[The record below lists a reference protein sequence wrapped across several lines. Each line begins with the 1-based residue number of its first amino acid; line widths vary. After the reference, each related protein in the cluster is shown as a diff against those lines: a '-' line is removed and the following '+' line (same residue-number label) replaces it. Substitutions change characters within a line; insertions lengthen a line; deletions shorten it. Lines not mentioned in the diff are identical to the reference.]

1 MTTDAFSSKSEFG
14 RRRKMN
20 FCEENFSKKG
30 KRRTLAR
37 SLSFSLSVS
46 FTQNRDEKEEEQED
60 GEEVAIARRK
70 KE

>member
-1 MTTDAFSSKSEFG
+1 MLF
-14 RRRKMN
+14 RRNPKENLTCVVKMKKI
-20 FCEENFSKKG
+20 FQKKG